1 MKPVFFSARAEDDLD
16 SICDYICRDN
26 PHAANCVR
34 QAVLNAAAKLA
45 PQPELGRPL
54 IDAKPR
60 HKGVRMLLVKEHLN
74 YLLIYRVES
83 HRVLVLRTL
92 HAAQDWTRF
101 FR

>member
-1 MKPVFFSARAEDDLD
+1 MKPVYFSAKAEDDLN
-16 SICDYICRDN
+16 SICDYIRRDN
-26 PHAANCVR
+26 PTAAARVR
-34 QAVLNAAAKLA
+34 QAVFKAAGKLA
-45 PQPELGRPL
+45 LHPELGQALTNP
-54 IDAKPR
+54 KPR